1 MSHPRLQKAMKEN
14 HVFLFRLF
22 KGNSRKNRHTLQNA
36 TAMQI
41 YCVLRVLY
49 CFSAGHI
56 PILKETFQEIIKRK
70 KRHLLARL
78 KSRSIFLRKGP
89 LLEQK
94 KYVLQYSSVYPYLFQ
109 PLFEK

>member
-1 MSHPRLQKAMKEN
+1 MQEN
-14 HVFLFRLF
+14 HEFLFKLY
-22 KGNSRKNRHTLQNA
+22 KGNSRKNRHSLQNA
-36 TAMQI
+36 TAKEI
-41 YCVLRVLY
+41 YVILRILY

-56 PILKETFQEIIKRK
+56 PMLKATFQEIIRRK

-89 LLEQK
+89 LLQQR

-109 PLFEK
+109 PIFEK